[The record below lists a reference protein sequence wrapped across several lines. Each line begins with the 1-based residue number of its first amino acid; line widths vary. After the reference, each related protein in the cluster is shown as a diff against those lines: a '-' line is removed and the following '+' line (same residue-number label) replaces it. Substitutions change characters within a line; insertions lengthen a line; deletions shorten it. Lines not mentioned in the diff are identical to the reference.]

1 MYSLSSHYSHPGVM
15 VAFSYPEISLYSL
28 KPISNSLVSVA
39 LVIYLSCFIKVVKG
53 DTVDS
58 YKSAC
63 KNDLMSL
70 ILANQKLSNF
80 FTTECLHILLPRD
93 K

>member
-1 MYSLSSHYSHPGVM
+1 M

-28 KPISNSLVSVA
+28 KPISNSLMSVA

-63 KNDLMSL
+63 KNGLMSL

-80 FTTECLHILLPRD
+80 VTTECLHILLPRT
-93 K
+93 KQQQATSLTAKKT